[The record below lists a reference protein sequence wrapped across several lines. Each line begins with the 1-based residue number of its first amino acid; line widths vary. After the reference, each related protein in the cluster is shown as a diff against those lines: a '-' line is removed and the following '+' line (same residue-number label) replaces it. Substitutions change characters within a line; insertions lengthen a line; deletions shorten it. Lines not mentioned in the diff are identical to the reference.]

1 MDLVAYLRVSSET
14 QLDGYGLDVQRK
26 AVRAWARKHGHRIV
40 QEHVDAGISGTK
52 DAVDRPGLSDAL
64 DMLRPPPR
72 ARGLVVARLDRLART
87 LAVQEAILAIV
98 WRAGAATFTVDG
110 GEVLR
115 DDADDPMRT
124 AMRQVQGVFAQLD
137 RALVEK
143 RLRDGR
149 RAKADAGMHAVGQH
163 PYGWR
168 SGGKG
173 SDSVP
178 DAAEQPVVERIV
190 GLRSSGASYRA
201 IAADLDAS
209 GIPPRRA
216 STWSAAA
223 VRLIVERSGAAGA
236 SVTVV
241 PSRGS
246 RRGVT
251 ALGARGGPGA

>member
-1 MDLVAYLRVSSET
+1 MDLVAYLRVSSDS

-40 QEHVDAGISGTK
+40 GEYVDAGVSGTK

-87 LAVQEAILAIV
+87 LAVQEAILGIV
-98 WRAGAATFTVDG
+98 WRAGASTFTVDG

-115 DDADDPMRT
+115 DDPDDPMRT

-137 RALVEK
+137 RSLVEK
-143 RLRDGR
+143 RMRDGR
-149 RAKADAGMHAVGQH
+149 RIKSESGMHAVGQH

-173 SDSVP
+173 ADSVVHP
-178 DAAEQPVVERIV
+178 DEQRVVARILAMRAEGSSYREVAAALDAA
-190 GLRSSGASYRA
+190 GL
-201 IAADLDAS
+201 
-209 GIPPRRA
+209 PPRRA
-216 STWSAAA
+216 ERWSAAS
-223 VRLIVERSGAAGA
+223 VRLIAERATSSG
-236 SVTVV
+236 
-241 PSRGS
+241 
-246 RRGVT
+246 
-251 ALGARGGPGA
+251 